1 MTKHLIHKLCTLMFA
16 LVLLVGCWKK
26 PAPARPTPDL
36 SYLPGDVFFVAYAD
50 TIALKR
56 SPLYRDWDASPS
68 AGSEHFVE
76 AKTFLRRLGIDP
88 EKDVDGVM
96 LACRPHG
103 EGGEWSA
110 LLRGRFDLPKMQKG
124 LEEPTSRMAAEPY
137 GKWTIYSLAVVPEVG
152 DVSLTPVDEG
162 TVALGKAGSLRAI
175 LDTRDKGKDSLA
187 GNPLM
192 KKLIPGLPAEAQIWA
207 LLDGQA
213 MRRASAGQGS
223 GFSVGPGG
231 IRPGGLDSVVS
242 ASLAATL
249 EKDMAL
255 DLLIGSDSPLRARS
269 LADTLKGIVGFARL
283 GSGASHPELDKV
295 MDALR
300 VSHEGDQVHVR
311 LKMTAEMVRK
321 LESELER
328 TAEPSAGTGR

>member
-1 MTKHLIHKLCTLMFA
+1 MTKHSIPNKLCTTMVG

-26 PAPARPTPDL
+26 AAPARPTPDL

-56 SPLYRDWDASPS
+56 SPLYRDWDASAS
-68 AGSEHFVE
+68 AGSEHFIE

-96 LACRPHG
+96 LACRPRG

-124 LEEPTSRMAAEPY
+124 LAEPSSRMAAEPY

-162 TVALGKAGSLRAI
+162 TIALGKADSLRAI
-175 LDTRDKGKDSLA
+175 LDTRDKGKASLA

-192 KKLIPGLPAEAQIWA
+192 KKMMPGLPAEAQIWA

-213 MRRASAGQGS
+213 LRRVSGS
-223 GFSVGPGG
+223 GFGVGPGG
-231 IRPGGLDSVVS
+231 IRAGGLESVVS

-249 EKDMAL
+249 EQDMAL
-255 DLLIGSDSPLRARS
+255 DLLIGSDSPIRARS

-311 LKMTAEMVRK
+311 LKMTAEMVKK
-321 LESELER
+321 LESEMER
-328 TAEPSAGTGR
+328 TAEPAAGSGR